1 MSTDKLSSE
10 QASRA
15 REFEAL
21 FLTRLLSVGQ
31 KNLATSVDL
40 SESAISNWKKE
51 GIIERFCKALAVLD
65 LQMVPQSA
73 IVTNADYLRSLE
85 TLAELGLKAE
95 KKRPGPLG
103 WD

>member
-1 MSTDKLSSE
+1 MATEKLSPE

-31 KNLATSVDL
+31 RNLAASLDL
-40 SESAISNWKKE
+40 SESAISNWKKD
-51 GIIERFCKALAVLD
+51 GIIERFCKALAILEIQ
-65 LQMVPQSA
+65 LVPQSA
-73 IVTNADYLRSLE
+73 VVTNVNYLRSLE
-85 TLAELGLKAE
+85 TLAALGIAAE
-95 KKRPGPLG
+95 RKRPGPLG